1 VLYCEKEAEAIKHCI
16 RVNRDVSLTLY
27 RDHRFGLEERHLQL
41 PAIEQAPELVQFD
54 QPRLAAK
61 RG

>member
-1 VLYCEKEAEAIKHCI
+1 MLYCEKETEAIKHCI

-27 RDHRFGLEERHLQL
+27 RDHRFGLEERHLHL
-41 PAIEQAPELVQFD
+41 PALADAPEVVAFE
-54 QPRLAAK
+54 QPSLAAT